1 MALDPQVQALL
12 EQLAAAG
19 GPDIADM
26 SVGQARAL
34 IADLSALG
42 GSGPEVES
50 VENMTVP
57 GPGGPIPIRLYRP
70 SSVSPSGGPPPLLVW
85 FHGGGWVIGDLDS
98 ADSTARELCA
108 GAGVVVASVDY
119 PLAPEHPYPAGP
131 EAVVAA
137 TRWLAEH
144 ASDLQADGTR
154 VAVGGDSAGGN
165 LAALTAIALR
175 DQGGPDLAFQ
185 LLVYPATDLLMSYP
199 SVRENGEG
207 YLLTATAI
215 EWFVGHYL
223 SNEADAKDPAV
234 SPMYADDL
242 SGLPPTLVITAEYD
256 PLRDEGEAYAKRL
269 EESGSDVTV
278 SRYDGQIHAFFG
290 MTAILDGAR
299 QAVAEA
305 TAALKVALSS

>member
-1 MALDPQVQALL
+1 MPLDPQVQTIL

-19 GPDIADM
+19 GPDIADL
-26 SVGQARAL
+26 SVEQARAL
-34 IADLSALG
+34 MAELSALG

-57 GPGGPIPIRLYRP
+57 GQDGPIPIRLYRP
-70 SSVSPSGGPPPLLVW
+70 SGVSPSGGPPPLLVW

-98 ADSTARELCA
+98 ADSTARELSA

-131 EAVVAA
+131 EAVIAA

-144 ASDLQADGTR
+144 AAELQVDGTR

-165 LAALTAIALR
+165 LAALTAIGLR

-207 YLLTATAI
+207 YLLTASAI

-234 SPMYADDL
+234 SPMYVDDL
-242 SGLPPTLVITAEYD
+242 AGLPPALLITAEYD

-269 EESGSDVTV
+269 EEAGSDVTL
-278 SRYDGQIHAFFG
+278 SRYDGQIHGFFG
-290 MTAILDGAR
+290 MTPTLDGSR

-305 TAALKVALSS
+305 TAALKVALT

>member
-1 MALDPQVQALL
+1 MPLDPQVQTIL

-19 GPDIADM
+19 GPDIADL
-26 SVGQARAL
+26 SVEQARAL
-34 IADLSALG
+34 MAELSALG

-57 GPGGPIPIRLYRP
+57 GQDGPIPIRLYRP
-70 SSVSPSGGPPPLLVW
+70 SGVSPSGGPPPLLVW

-98 ADSTARELCA
+98 ADSTARELSA

-131 EAVVAA
+131 EAVIAA

-144 ASDLQADGTR
+144 AAELQVDGTR

-207 YLLTATAI
+207 YLLTASAI

-234 SPMYADDL
+234 SPMYVDDL
-242 SGLPPTLVITAEYD
+242 AGLPPALLITAEYD

-269 EESGSDVTV
+269 EEAGSDVTL
-278 SRYDGQIHAFFG
+278 SRYDGQIHGFFG
-290 MTAILDGAR
+290 MTPTLDGSR

-305 TAALKVALSS
+305 TAALKVALT